1 MARTPDPDDRDRPAH
16 HGPDGRFRNPP
27 GSPARSA
34 GLRHMLPFLWRM
46 SRSRG
51 HRTMPPH
58 GHVLTPA
65 EVQAGMAR
73 LGNQDRLTWLGH
85 VAFLMRIGGVT
96 LLTDPYL
103 SANAGPGRLGP
114 RRYVPPALGVA
125 DLPPVDLLL
134 VSHNHYD
141 HLDAA
146 TIDALPGKDRIR
158 VVVPLGLGRFFRR
171 RGYAWVD
178 ELDWYDHVDHGEV
191 RVTATPAV
199 HFSRRTLRDTNRTLW
214 AGFVV
219 TSHVDGR
226 KLYFSGDTAYGP
238 VFREMGER
246 LGPIDLALV
255 GIGAY
260 EPRIIMHA
268 THATPEEAVAI
279 ARDLNAKRLIGMHWG
294 TVKLADEP
302 QFEAP
307 ARLARAAAAAGY
319 AADDAGIMK
328 IGETLGF

>member
-1 MARTPDPDDRDRPAH
+1 MPHKPHPAADRPAH
-16 HGPDGRFRNPP
+16 HGPDGRFRNPH
-27 GSPARSA
+27 GSPERNA
-34 GLRHMLPFLWRM
+34 GLREMLPFLWRM
-46 SRSRG
+46 SRRRG
-51 HRTMPPH
+51 HLTVPPD
-58 GHVLTPA
+58 GHVLAPA
-65 EVQAGMAR
+65 EVRAGMAR

-85 VAFLMRIGGVT
+85 VAFLMRVGGVT

-103 SANAGPGRLGP
+103 SANAGPGRFGP

-146 TIDALPGKDRIR
+146 TIAALPHKDRIR
-158 VVVPLGLGRFFRR
+158 VVVPLGLGGFFRR
-171 RGYAWVD
+171 HGYGWIE
-178 ELDWYDHVDHGEV
+178 ELDWYDSIEHGEV
-191 RVTATPAV
+191 TVTATPAV
-199 HFSRRTLRDTNRTLW
+199 HFSRRTLRDTNRSLW

-219 TSHVDGR
+219 ASRLDGR

-260 EPRIIMHA
+260 EPRAIMESS
-268 THATPEEAVAI
+268 HATPEEAVAI
-279 ARDLNAKRLIGMHWG
+279 ARHLGAKRLIGMHWG
-294 TVKLADEP
+294 TVMLADEP

-307 ARLARAAAAAGY
+307 ERLVRAAAAAGY
-319 AADDAGIMK
+319 APGAAGVMK
-328 IGETLGF
+328 IGETIAF